1 MTVYLL
7 KIYIV
12 ICFEHGPPD
21 RHTHWCLDTEEN
33 MVFL

>member
-7 KIYIV
+7 KIV